1 MMYGI
6 KSLTKCIRVILRTP
20 FKHLNSS
27 MDRFFKY
34 KLDHII
40 FWTLTISFHAYT
52 RLWLIDKLDGS
63 QFLIEVILRNT
74 LLALV
79 IYTNLLVIIPRF
91 IEKKNYLQGI
101 LLMLFSLAVYSVL
114 KSFHDVYLYGLVNS
128 NTSGKGFEAYVFYN
142 LSIVVFY
149 FVFATAL
156 QLSKQWSVQ
165 RELIRKIELE
175 KLNTELEYLK
185 AQINPHFLFNS
196 INTIYFQIDKQNIA
210 ARETLS
216 KFSDMLRY
224 QLYECNGHEIVVEK
238 ELSYLKNYVE
248 LQKLR
253 RDENYVIDFFCAEGL
268 TNFTLPPL
276 LLVPF
281 VENAFKHVSHYIDRK
296 NLIRIDVSKTGNL
309 FRLYVFNTKDGLN
322 KPGSDG
328 GIGLKNVKRRLELLF
343 KDRYLLDIVE
353 SNENFEVRLDLKI

>member
-1 MMYGI
+1 
-6 KSLTKCIRVILRTP
+6 
-20 FKHLNSS
+20 

-34 KLDHII
+34 RLDHII
-40 FWTLTISFHAYT
+40 FWSLTIFFHSYT
-52 RLWLIDKLDGS
+52 RFWIVEEAGPG
-63 QFLIEVILRNT
+63 QFLVEIVFRNG

-79 IYTNLLVIIPRF
+79 IYLNLLLIIPRF
-91 IEKKNYLQGI
+91 LEKKKYAQGVLF
-101 LLMLFSLAVYSVL
+101 LLVSLSAYVLL
-114 KSFHDVYLYGLVNS
+114 KSLHDGYLYGIVHS
-128 NTSGKGFEAYVFYN
+128 NPSERFEAYLFYN
-142 LSIVVFY
+142 LSIVLFY

-156 QLSKQWSVQ
+156 HLSKQWSVQ
-165 RELIRKIELE
+165 RDLIRKIELE

-196 INTIYFQIDKQNIA
+196 INTIYFQIDKQNIS

-224 QLYECNGHEIVVEK
+224 QLYECNGHEIPVEK

-253 RDENYVIDFFCAEGL
+253 RDENYGIDFFCAEGL
-268 TNFTLPPL
+268 SNFNLPPL

-296 NLIRIDVSKTGNL
+296 NLVRIDVSKTGNL
-309 FRLYVFNTKDGLN
+309 FRFYVLNTKDNLN
-322 KPGSDG
+322 RSPGSG

-353 SNENFEVRLDLKI
+353 TNENFEVRLDLKI